1 MTRSDQDTGVLIF
14 RGLMWGLLFSL
25 PMWAGIYLILWLVLG

>member
-1 MTRSDQDTGVLIF
+1 MNDKSTGYLVA

-25 PMWAGIYLILWLVLG
+25 PIWAGIYLILWLTIG